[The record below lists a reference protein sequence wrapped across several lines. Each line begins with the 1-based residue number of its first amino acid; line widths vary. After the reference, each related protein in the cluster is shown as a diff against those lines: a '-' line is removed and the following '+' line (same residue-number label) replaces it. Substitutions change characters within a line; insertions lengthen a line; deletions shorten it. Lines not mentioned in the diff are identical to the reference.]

1 MRCERISIIG
11 MGALGILY
19 GDFFARALG
28 WDKVTFLA
36 EGERF
41 KRYQTQNVTC
51 NGRPCPFRVVN
62 GEEQPAEEPAD
73 LLIFAVKATAL
84 EEAVS
89 LAEKGHV
96 SPPTRR
102 GAC

>member
-36 EGERF
+36 EGPR
-41 KRYQTQNVTC
+41 T
-51 NGRPCPFRVVN
+51 
-62 GEEQPAEEPAD
+62 
-73 LLIFAVKATAL
+73 
-84 EEAVS
+84 
-89 LAEKGHV
+89 
-96 SPPTRR
+96 
-102 GAC
+102 